1 MRTFRY
7 TTLYEFGGFLK
18 DESFVL
24 MKNGF
29 SECFEIQDK
38 NRFCEI
44 KSHIHQQNTQ
54 NLVHSYHKITNTE
67 LSTSVK

>member
-1 MRTFRY
+1 
-7 TTLYEFGGFLK
+7 
-18 DESFVL
+18 

-54 NLVHSYHKITNTE
+54 NSVHTIKLLIPN
-67 LSTSVK
+67 LARRRLNK